1 MYLNFHVSLNIC
13 CLFWIQ
19 SRLWALTQNQL
30 TRYQRTRIGSFE
42 IWNNS
47 CISMNL
53 AYLRET
59 WPLLVLSNWYLGS
72 NFFGKG
78 SDTSFTF
85 LRCPRL
91 LLCSL
96 SAGLES
102 RLKPPSGSN
111 SFLILQNK
119 TVSFKFLYS
128 CFDRPSIYSKD
139 TILKRAWQ
147 NIRLLSH
154 LNEYYFLPDVF
165 SLLFLTTDLASKD
178 WREGNQSV

>member
-85 LRCPRL
+85 LRCHCL
-91 LLCSL
+91 FIFISWSWVKTQTTLCTNQWWCKS
-96 SAGLES
+96 SPACVQEVVAKY
-102 RLKPPSGSN
+102 RISGS
-111 SFLILQNK
+111 
-119 TVSFKFLYS
+119 FKAMLMFVRS
-128 CFDRPSIYSKD
+128 SGHMDRP
-139 TILKRAWQ
+139 TWFLK
-147 NIRLLSH
+147 
-154 LNEYYFLPDVF
+154 
-165 SLLFLTTDLASKD
+165 
-178 WREGNQSV
+178 